1 MLHTPGCR
9 WFAPGRSRPPRPSR
23 AREEPDCPHPQV
35 PTGLSVRSTRL
46 SPLRRARLSP
56 FPRRTRLSPLR
67 VRARPKTLTF
77 SMAKTLTFS
86 MAIDTRLSP
95 LRRVQIESPDRD
107 CPHSKSP
114 AAEAVQRTRR
124 TRLSPFRDCP
134 FRVAAPKNQTVPTS
148 PSPHGR
154 TRLSPFQVPTSP
166 SPDRRQKSVG
176 RAAWSGRSRQV
187 VLTDSGAWDAE
198 SNSWKRVRR
207 KK

>member
-23 AREEPDCPHPQV
+23 ALEEPDCPHSQV
-35 PTGLSVRSTRL
+35 PTGLSARSTKL

-67 VRARPKTLTF
+67 VRARSKTLTF

-124 TRLSPFRDCP
+124 TRLSPFHR
-134 FRVAAPKNQTVPTS
+134 
-148 PSPHGR
+148 PHLSAESIS
-154 TRLSPFQVPTSP
+154 RLSPFQVRDPVPTEE
-166 SPDRRQKSVG
+166 PDCPHSKSRSKCQKSVG